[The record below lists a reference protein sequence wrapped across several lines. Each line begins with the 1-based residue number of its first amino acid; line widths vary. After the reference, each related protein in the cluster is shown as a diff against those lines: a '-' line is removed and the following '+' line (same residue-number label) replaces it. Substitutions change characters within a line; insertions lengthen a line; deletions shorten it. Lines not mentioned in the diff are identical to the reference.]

1 MTDTKPVAAATPADT
16 SVDIFSDFALNPDDE
31 KDGVWVSY
39 RGNVEFKIAYAK
51 NRKFKDRASYYYKK
65 NAKILDGG
73 GSVARDKLD
82 EVTIQVMSEAI
93 LLDWKGDL
101 KFKGEVLQY
110 SPANARILL
119 SQEGFREWVSKQS
132 DDMSVYKAVKEAEDE
147 GN

>member
-1 MTDTKPVAAATPADT
+1 MTATKTAATVDT
-16 SVDIFSDFALNPDDE
+16 AIDIFSDFALNPDDE
-31 KDGVWVSY
+31 KDGIWVNY

-65 NAKILDGG
+65 NAKILDSG

-93 LLDWKGDL
+93 LLDWRGDL
-101 KFKGEVLQY
+101 KYRGEVLQY
-110 SPANARILL
+110 SPANARVLL
-119 SQEGFREWVSKQS
+119 SQEGFRDWVSKQS